1 MTGRGCRA
9 VWEGMVGIT
18 GNTICKVTPV
28 KAVGTPLRIK
38 VMQVDGHMAW
48 TSPVCVQWV
57 GRKVA

>member
-1 MTGRGCRA
+1 
-9 VWEGMVGIT
+9 MVGIT
-18 GNTICKVTPV
+18 GNTIYKVTPV